1 MGTRASVVAVPRSK
15 PGYAPEMTLELG
27 RLKPVLPREVWAHE
41 ALNFTPW
48 LLDNVDVLSDLL
60 GMDLVLERAEH
71 PVGGFSLDLLGHDE
85 ATGQVVIVENQLEIS
100 DHTHLGQILTYAA
113 GTNPTT
119 IVWIATGFRSE
130 HRAAID
136 WLNERTDENT
146 RFFGVEIQVVR
157 IGDSIPAPAFKL
169 VAQPNDWGKQV
180 KASTT
185 SGEGSEKGQ
194 QYWEFWGQFLTS
206 IHTEHP
212 TWTRARTATRASWL
226 DLSLTPGIV
235 LDSSFTRHGLSAW
248 IYFGSSDQSTNL
260 ARFQDVSLAREKF
273 ELVLGEPAVW
283 DEMVGRKA
291 ARIGLKSPYASVTET
306 DKWPAMIAWLLDAQV
321 RLRAALE
328 AVSSISS

>member
-1 MGTRASVVAVPRSK
+1 
-15 PGYAPEMTLELG
+15 MTIELG
-27 RLKPVLPREVWAHE
+27 RLKPVLPREVWPHE

-85 ATGQVVIVENQLEIS
+85 ATGQAVIVENQLEMS

-157 IGDSIPAPAFKL
+157 IGASLPAPAFKL

-180 KASTT
+180 KASTA
-185 SGEGSEKGQ
+185 SGESSDRRR
-194 QYWEFWGQFLTS
+194 QYWDFWEQFLTR
-206 IHTEHP
+206 IQAAHP
-212 TWTRARTATRASWL
+212 TWSRARSSTTGSWY
-226 DLSLTPGIV
+226 DVSLGSGAV
-235 LDSSFTRHGLSAW
+235 LTSTFTRRGLSAW
-248 IYFGSSDQSTNL
+248 IYFGTPDDAVNL
-260 ARFQDVSLAREKF
+260 ARFRFLQQAQERF
-273 ELVLGEPAVW
+273 ESVLDRPAVW
-283 DEMVGRKA
+283 DQMDGRKA
-291 ARIGLKSPYASVTET
+291 ARVGIESDFATVA
-306 DKWPAMIAWLLDAQV
+306 DVDQWPQMIEWLVDAHV
-321 RLRAALE
+321 RLRTALTAAGGIP
-328 AVSSISS
+328 VI

>member
-1 MGTRASVVAVPRSK
+1 
-15 PGYAPEMTLELG
+15 MTIELG
-27 RLKPVLPREVWAHE
+27 RLKPVLPRDVWAHE

-85 ATGQVVIVENQLEIS
+85 ATGQAVIVENQLEMS

-157 IGDSIPAPAFKL
+157 IGDSLPAPAFKL

-180 KASTT
+180 KASTAA
-185 SGEGSEKGQ
+185 GESTEKRR
-194 QYWEFWGQFLTS
+194 QYWDFWEQFLTRIQS
-206 IHTEHP
+206 DHP
-212 TWTRARTATRASWL
+212 TWSRARNSTTASWW
-226 DLSLTPGIV
+226 DVSLGSGVV
-235 LDSSFTRHGLSAW
+235 LNSTFTRRGLSAW
-248 IYFGSSDQSTNL
+248 VYFGSADEAANL
-260 ARFQDVSLAREKF
+260 ARFQLLQQARELF
-273 ELVLGEPAVW
+273 ESGLDRPAVW
-283 DEMVGRKA
+283 DPMDGRKA
-291 ARIGLKSPYASVTET
+291 ARVGIESDFQSVG
-306 DKWPAMIAWLLDAQV
+306 DKDQWLAMIDWLVSTHIQ
-321 RLRAALE
+321 LRAALS
-328 AVSSISS
+328 ASGGLPTI